1 MSQTTSREVRDP
13 VTVESTVVE
22 WAAEIL
28 EEPATPQDNFLD
40 LGGHSM
46 LAIELNQRVKGTFGF
61 ELDLQMLFEKSI
73 GEAVASASGHLNPQT
88 QNG

>member
-1 MSQTTSREVRDP
+1 MSHTASRDGRDP
-13 VTVESTVVE
+13 VVVERMVVE

-28 EEPATPQDNFLD
+28 EEPASAQDNFLD

-46 LAIELNQRVKGTFGF
+46 LAADLNQRVLDTFGA
-61 ELDLQMLFEKSI
+61 ELDLQLLFEKSI
-73 GEAVASASGHLNPQT
+73 GEAADSIVSHLNSTT

>member
-1 MSQTTSREVRDP
+1 MSHTTSRDACEPEV
-13 VTVESTVVE
+13 VERMVVE

-28 EEPATPQDNFLD
+28 EEPASAQDNFLD

-46 LAIELNQRVKGTFGF
+46 LAAELNQRVKDTFGA
-61 ELDLQMLFEKSI
+61 ELDLQLLFEETIGKAAGSI
-73 GEAVASASGHLNPQT
+73 ISHLNSTT